1 MSQISKN
8 FKRAEFACKCGCG
21 FDTVD
26 AVLLRVV
33 QDVRKHFSARITI
46 TSGCRCESHN
56 ANVGGSPNSQ
66 HLHGRAADI
75 QVEGVDPPLVSQWL
89 EKAHPDVS
97 IGRYDTFTHIDT
109 RTNGPARWRG

>member
-1 MSQISKN
+1 M
-8 FKRAEFACKCGCG
+8 
-21 FDTVD
+21 
-26 AVLLRVV
+26 
-33 QDVRKHFSARITI
+33 QDVRKHFNAPITI

-66 HLHGRAADI
+66 HLRGRAADI

-89 EKAHPDVS
+89 EKTYPDLS